1 MTTSW
6 ISNGK
11 NFGCDF
17 EYIHIYIYILLGI
30 YPIWVNIYL
39 GLARGQSFW
48 HCCTMQRFS
57 GKRLPR
63 SLAETLRLP
72 LPSQVSVDAK
82 TCDWGGTPWTQRKW
96 TVSLC
101 VIWCTGHSNS
111 SLRDRCEGYP
121 FTFVYNIYPGD
132 SETPKNRVSM
142 ESSGKSQLSFRHP

>member
-11 NFGCDF
+11 NFGRDF
-17 EYIHIYIYILLGI
+17 EYIHLYIYIYYI
-30 YPIWVNIYL
+30 IWVSIYL
-39 GLARGQSFW
+39 GLARGQGFW

-57 GKRLPR
+57 RKRLPR

-111 SLRDRCEGYP
+111 SRRDRCEGFHSLLY
-121 FTFVYNIYPGD
+121 VIYFQ
-132 SETPKNRVSM
+132 EIPKPQKDRVSV
-142 ESSGKSQLSFRHP
+142 ESSGKSQLSLRHP